1 MVRNIMILI
10 SGFLLL
16 IAVSAQAQGD
26 KSNTRVERQHTIS
39 RFQGGQMKSSEA
51 SILKGLESDSPRLQ
65 QTSIQSLRELMQLA
79 PEYSF
84 STLIG
89 PLKTALNNEQADRS
103 VRWLSALALDELHS
117 VAGDAAIRAM
127 STNSNDKGLQTLCQA
142 LLIRSNIE

>member
-1 MVRNIMILI
+1 MSRNIMIPI
-10 SGFLLL
+10 TGFLLL

-26 KSNTRVERQHTIS
+26 RSNTRIGRQHTMS
-39 RFQGGQMKSSEA
+39 HFQNGQMKFSEA
-51 SILKGLESDSPRLQ
+51 SILQGLESDSPRLQ

-79 PEYSF
+79 PDYTF

-89 PLKTALNNEQADRS
+89 PLKTALSNEQADRS

-117 VAGDAAIRAM
+117 DAGDAAIKAM